1 MSESLDVLKLRVL
14 LCFLNEEQKTC
25 TVTGLAGVLGEGKQK
40 VSRIFMALERE
51 GLLDRSNPRR
61 PCLTEAGRARAAYY
75 EERTNVVLNHLLYE
89 GLDIDS
95 ALHDAYAWALMSS
108 DEGMA
113 LIRSSEQRYRA
124 KYELRRQ
131 QKFDGAELCRR
142 LPDGSLKPVALPVW
156 KWETFYIGIIRS
168 VFNGT
173 WGSEASGKAV
183 NYWWGLQSD
192 AERVDYY
199 EELAGGTRQLLNI
212 IEENLRKHEL
222 AIFPS
227 GGLYAQGHV
236 KMVPQG
242 DTYTPKELMEMDWLG
257 ECVEGALPLYEDLDV
272 KTRGLMEI
280 NGLGSLKG
288 MPL

>member
-1 MSESLDVLKLRVL
+1 MRTYYPRTYEVNYL
-14 LCFLNEEQKTC
+14 L
-25 TVTGLAGVLGEGKQK
+25 GMLAGILSKT
-40 VSRIFMALERE
+40 
-51 GLLDRSNPRR
+51 DRVGYVAANPVYGTPAAVNAFARGMRAVR
-61 PCLTEAGRARAAYY
+61 PDGH
-75 EERTNVVLNHLLYE
+75 VVLRWACVPVEGQPLDFSDREDITLLY
-89 GLDIDS
+89 
-95 ALHDAYAWALMSS
+95 A
-108 DEGMA
+108 
-113 LIRSSEQRYRA
+113 RSSNEPADSNRD
-124 KYELRRQ
+124 
-131 QKFDGAELCRR
+131 FGLCRR